1 MWAQQKVGIAIVP
14 VGPGETFGSGLIC
27 RFVQDERMFL
37 NKTLSIVK
45 DRPLSAVAQN
55 FLKYYN
61 EHS

>member
-1 MWAQQKVGIAIVP
+1 MWARQKAGVAIVP
-14 VGPGETFGSGLIC
+14 VGTGEEFEDYLRC
-27 RFVQDERMFL
+27 RFVQDERMFV

-45 DRPLSAVAQN
+45 DRPLSAVAKN